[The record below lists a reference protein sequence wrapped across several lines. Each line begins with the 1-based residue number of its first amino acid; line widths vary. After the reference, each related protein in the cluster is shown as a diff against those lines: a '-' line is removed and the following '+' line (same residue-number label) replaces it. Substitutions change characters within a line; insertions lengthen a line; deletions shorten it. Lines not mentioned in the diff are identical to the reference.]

1 MSLVRIAHVP
11 AAMVDAGDTVLYAVT
26 VMARER
32 VGATAVVDKTLK
44 GDLQGIFTERD
55 VMLRVVHKERD
66 PRTTLI
72 RDVMTTPVET
82 ASEKTT
88 ATEALTLMLERHLR
102 HLPILGSKGQ
112 LLGMLSIRNLLMNK
126 VEDLENQ
133 LHSLD
138 QFLLNDGPGG

>member
-55 VMLRVVHKERD
+55 VMLRVVHKERN

-88 ATEALTLMLERHLR
+88 AAEALNLMLERHLR

>member
-32 VGATAVVDKTLK
+32 VGATAVVDKILK

-55 VMLRVVHKERD
+55 VMLRVVQKERN

-88 ATEALTLMLERHLR
+88 AAEALNLMLERHLR

-133 LHSLD
+133 IHSLD

>member
-55 VMLRVVHKERD
+55 VMLRVVHKERN

>member
-55 VMLRVVHKERD
+55 VMLRVVHKERN

-88 ATEALTLMLERHLR
+88 AAEALTLMLERHLR

>member
-55 VMLRVVHKERD
+55 VMLRVVHKERN

-126 VEDLENQ
+126 VEDLPATP
-133 LHSLD
+133 
-138 QFLLNDGPGG
+138 FFMP

>member
-1 MSLVRIAHVP
+1 MSIVRIAHVP

-55 VMLRVVHKERD
+55 VMLRVVHKERN

>member
-11 AAMVDAGDTVLYAVT
+11 AAMVDVGDTVLYAVT

-55 VMLRVVHKERD
+55 VMLRVVHKERN

-88 ATEALTLMLERHLR
+88 AAEALNLMLERHLR